1 MGIDIISTHLLIESP
16 KDESDVQFCEA
27 VESMILQTYG
37 HRPHGLKFSAGARF
51 VRNGI
56 YFREMVCFAGSVAG
70 LMVWRAG
77 GYGVY
82 PASDTPSGFPPVYGK
97 GAYCEYDFR
106 FPRAIIERADNDGV
120 TKAFEIRDGVKQDF
134 CPDELKAV

>member
-1 MGIDIISTHLLIESP
+1 MGIGIITTHLLIESP

-37 HRPHGLKFSAGARF
+37 RRPECLKFSAGARF

-70 LMVWRAG
+70 LMIWRAG
-77 GYGVY
+77 GFGVY
-82 PASDTPSGFPPVYGK
+82 PASDTPSGYPPVYGN
-97 GAYCEYDFR
+97 GAFSEYDFR
-106 FPRAIIERADNDGV
+106 YPRAIIWREVNGSVA
-120 TKAFEIRDGVKQDF
+120 KAYQIRDKAKQEF